1 MLRRERWRHGD
12 RKGPVQLL
20 VVTVQYTYPL
30 GCLWAWPMYELCLSL
45 TVWTPLDKHTHTRS
59 QVHTN
64 RSACPA
70 NADRCADS
78 VNKIL
83 PQCFHARLHTP
94 TPPPTCT
101 CLAATWEADLT
112 DTSSRSLVAQVLPAA
127 EAVKIFPCSPHNLL
141 PSFFSDRVRSVSRL
155 PVKPVCSL
163 SQGLDFVT
171 AKVRFPRTHPVLFW
185 DTL

>member
-1 MLRRERWRHGD
+1 METE
-12 RKGPVQLL
+12 KGLCNCWWSQSNTHIPLAAFGLDLCMSSV
-20 VVTVQYTYPL
+20 YPSQSEH
-30 GCLWAWPMYELCLSL
+30 LW
-45 TVWTPLDKHTHTRS
+45 TNTHTRDLKCTQTDLPVLQMQTGVQIQS
-59 QVHTN
+59 TRFYH
-64 RSACPA
+64 SA
-70 NADRCADS
+70 
-78 VNKIL
+78 
-83 PQCFHARLHTP
+83 FMHACTHLH
-94 TPPPTCT
+94 PPPTCT